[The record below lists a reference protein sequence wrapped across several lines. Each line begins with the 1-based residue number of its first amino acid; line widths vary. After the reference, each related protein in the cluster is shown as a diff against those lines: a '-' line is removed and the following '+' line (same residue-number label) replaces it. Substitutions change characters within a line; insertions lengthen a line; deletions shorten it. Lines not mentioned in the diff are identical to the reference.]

1 MTMTFVATPRT
12 ALGTRAARRQR
23 AGGLVPITVSR
34 RGAPSLHCTLPVD
47 QAERLAR
54 EVRHLCALRIG
65 DAQLTVLKSSVV
77 RHCVEDYIQHI
88 DLVQVEAA
96 SEVTVE
102 VALRVRADDC
112 PGVKAGGIVEQRMRS
127 IRVRCRAD
135 AIPDAI
141 DVDLS
146 KQQLMT
152 SLTVKELAL
161 PPGVKLATRPD
172 LVVLSIVVPRW
183 LKKAE
188 GEAKAAAQSP
198 TTAAATPAAAKPEA
212 KPEAKGDSKAPAKK

>member
-1 MTMTFVATPRT
+1 MSTTLAFVAAPRT

-23 AGGLVPITVSR
+23 AGGQVPITISR
-34 RGAPSLHCTLPVD
+34 RGAPSRHALLPVE

-54 EVRHLCALRIG
+54 EVRHLCTLELAGER
-65 DAQLTVLKSSVV
+65 LTVLKGEVA

-88 DLVQVEAA
+88 DLIHVDPD
-96 SEVTVE
+96 SEVTVQ
-102 VALRVRADDC
+102 VALRLKADDC
-112 PGVKAGGIVEQRMRS
+112 PGVKAGGIIEQRMRS

-141 DVDLS
+141 EVDLS

-152 SLTVKELAL
+152 SLLVRDIAL
-161 PPGVKLATRPD
+161 PAGVKLATRPE

-188 GEAKAAAQSP
+188 GEAAKAAQ
-198 TTAAATPAAAKPEA
+198 AAAAGSAKTES
-212 KPEAKGDSKAPAKK
+212 KGGTEAPAKK